1 MEEIIR
7 IEDKAHCLLN
17 KQCDRLK
24 KSWGEGTYLP
34 ILHCIVVYVLALK
47 ANISCSMQDWFHKVL
62 HSNSVGIDEESL
74 KVLINMVPD
83 TIGYAEIQNY
93 IVSSQN
99 SFVDKEI
106 LIEIERYMELVNC
119 KRLETSFYNTD
130 LADYSF
136 NSNIEYSLMSYGY
149 HRLFE
154 RYLFSIYSCC
164 IGQQVIASNT
174 YSDDDTLF
182 VVDLS
187 AYMKNENTVS
197 NLPQEL
203 ISAYMK
209 NENTFSDLT
218 MELIDMTNRDKI
230 IFIIPNKMLE
240 HSYMSSDTVN
250 SYSNEVRQYFLTFG
264 YSWKITEFAKC
275 SIAHKLDVKQSK
287 QVIFSFVKNDMFA
300 SYSYNIKD
308 SSSIKD
314 KFQSGMNDND
324 VLFHDVT
331 SLTLRP
337 SFFTLHIMVNRLL
350 KAFIKEKYT
359 HGLQGVPLYQDSYKV
374 NWKECLSFNDVFK
387 RICIYSE
394 GEISSSNVYCD
405 LYFNNIE
412 EICGDAYE
420 LEPAYRLNNL
430 KRTNL
435 KSIIQKASELIR
447 NEASRHSIY
456 LQPSDMLFLM
466 KKVEIPATLLDCKNK
481 ELVEMVNKMYAAG
494 LKSSKLQNLE
504 TVIPEISEVEGKP
517 YYEKLSK
524 LLCLFETFKILHKDK
539 YNIYTWHTKIDC
551 TNNIDEFLL
560 NKMRNDAKTK
570 HLFFFLCSACID
582 DLDKLIFFNTDEG
595 LSYKNYTDMCKE
607 LIAFFPYLKS
617 NQIKNSEDQFRK
629 NMKEFSKD
637 QFRKDMKK
645 KSEGQEAEYDITI
658 FEKTEDSDKETKK
671 KRKKTYLKLIKKYVK
686 TDLLFMEE
694 DQEERD
700 DSASRFLKAFADF
713 VNFIC

>member
-7 IEDKAHCLLN
+7 IEDKAYCLLN

-24 KSWGEGTYLP
+24 KLWGEGTYLP

-47 ANISCSMQDWFHKVL
+47 ANISCSMQDWFHEVL
-62 HSNSVGIDEESL
+62 HGNFVDIDEESL
-74 KVLINMVPD
+74 KVLINMIPD

-93 IVSSQN
+93 IVSFQN

-136 NSNIEYSLMSYGY
+136 NSNIECSFMSYGD
-149 HRLFE
+149 HRLSE

-164 IGQQVIASNT
+164 IGQQDIASNT
-174 YSDDDTLF
+174 YSDEDTLF

-197 NLPQEL
+197 DLKQEL
-203 ISAYMK
+203 IDK
-209 NENTFSDLT
+209 KKK
-218 MELIDMTNRDKI
+218 DKI

-240 HSYMSSDTVN
+240 YSYMSSDTVN

-287 QVIFSFVKNDMFA
+287 QVNFSFVKNDMFA
-300 SYSYNIKD
+300 SYFYNIKD
-308 SSSIKD
+308 YSSIKD

-324 VLFHDVT
+324 VLFHNVT

-466 KKVEIPATLLDCKNK
+466 KHIEIPRTLLFPKSEK
-481 ELVEMVNKMYAAG
+481 LVNMVNKMYAAG

-570 HLFFFLCSACID
+570 HLFFFLCSACVD
-582 DLDKLIFFNTDEG
+582 DMDKLIFFNTDEG
-595 LSYKNYTDMCKE
+595 LSYKNYTDMRKE

-629 NMKEFSKD
+629 NMKEFSKG
-637 QFRKDMKK
+637 K
-645 KSEGQEAEYDITI
+645 YDIAE
-658 FEKTEDSDKETKK
+658 FEKTERKRLETWKK
-671 KRKKTYLKLIKKYVK
+671 QKKMYLDLIEDYIK
-686 TDLLFMEE
+686 TDLLSMKEE
-694 DQEERD
+694 SEN
-700 DSASRFLKAFADF
+700 SASRFLKELKG
-713 VNFIC
+713 FINLLNGSSDISSDRK

>member
-24 KSWGEGTYLP
+24 KEWGEGTYLP

-62 HSNSVGIDEESL
+62 HSNFVGIDEESL

-93 IVSSQN
+93 IVSFQN

-119 KRLETSFYNTD
+119 KRLVTSFYNTD

-136 NSNIEYSLMSYGY
+136 NSNIECSLMSYGD
-149 HRLFE
+149 HRLSE

-164 IGQQVIASNT
+164 IGQQDIASNT
-174 YSDDDTLF
+174 YSDEDTLF

-209 NENTFSDLT
+209 KENTFSDLT
-218 MELIDMTNRDKI
+218 MDLIYMKNRDKI

-250 SYSNEVRQYFLTFG
+250 SYSNEVRQYFLTSG
-264 YSWKITEFAKC
+264 YSWEITEFAKC
-275 SIAHKLDVKQSK
+275 SIAHKLDVKRSK

-300 SYSYNIKD
+300 SYSYNIKYY
-308 SSSIKD
+308 SSIKD
-314 KFQSGMNDND
+314 KFQSSMNDND
-324 VLFHDVT
+324 VLFYNVT

-337 SFFTLHIMVNRLL
+337 SFFTIHIMVNRLL
-350 KAFIKEKYT
+350 KAFIKEKYM
-359 HGLQGVPLYQDSYKV
+359 HGLQGVPYYQDSDKV

-387 RICIYSE
+387 RICMYSE

-466 KKVEIPATLLDCKNK
+466 KHIEIPRTLLSSKSEK
-481 ELVEMVNKMYAAG
+481 LVNMVNKMYAAG

-551 TNNIDEFLL
+551 TNNIDEFQL
-560 NKMRNDAKTK
+560 NMMRNDAKTK
-570 HLFFFLCSACID
+570 HLFFFLCSACVD

-595 LSYKNYTDMCKE
+595 LSYKNYTDMRKE
-607 LIAFFPYLKS
+607 LIAFFPYLNS

-629 NMKEFSKD
+629 NMKEFSKG
-637 QFRKDMKK
+637 K
-645 KSEGQEAEYDITI
+645 YDIAE
-658 FEKTEDSDKETKK
+658 FEKTERNRLETWKK
-671 KRKKTYLKLIKKYVK
+671 QKKMYLDLIEDYIKTNLLSMKK
-686 TDLLFMEE
+686 

-700 DSASRFLKAFADF
+700 DSASRFLKALADF
-713 VNFIC
+713 VGLL

>member
-324 VLFHDVT
+324 VLFHNVT

-350 KAFIKEKYT
+350 NAFIKEKYT

>member
-7 IEDKAHCLLN
+7 IEDKAYCLLN

-24 KSWGEGTYLP
+24 KLWGEGTYLP

-47 ANISCSMQDWFHKVL
+47 ANISCSMQDWFHEVL
-62 HSNSVGIDEESL
+62 HGNFVDIDEESL

-93 IVSSQN
+93 IVSFQN

-136 NSNIEYSLMSYGY
+136 NSNIECSFMSYGD
-149 HRLFE
+149 HRLSE

-164 IGQQVIASNT
+164 IGQQDIASNT
-174 YSDDDTLF
+174 YSDEDTLF

-197 NLPQEL
+197 DLKQEL
-203 ISAYMK
+203 IDKK
-209 NENTFSDLT
+209 NK
-218 MELIDMTNRDKI
+218 DKI

-240 HSYMSSDTVN
+240 YSYMSSDTVN

-287 QVIFSFVKNDMFA
+287 QVNFSFVKNDMFA

-308 SSSIKD
+308 YSSIKD

-324 VLFHDVT
+324 VLFHNVT

-466 KKVEIPATLLDCKNK
+466 KHIEIPRTLLFPKSEK
-481 ELVEMVNKMYAAG
+481 LVNMVNKMYAAG

-570 HLFFFLCSACID
+570 HLFFFLCSACVD
-582 DLDKLIFFNTDEG
+582 DMDKLIFLNTDEG
-595 LSYKNYTDMCKE
+595 LSYKNYTDMRKE

-629 NMKEFSKD
+629 NMKEFSKG
-637 QFRKDMKK
+637 K
-645 KSEGQEAEYDITI
+645 YDIAE
-658 FEKTEDSDKETKK
+658 FEKTERKRLETWKK
-671 KRKKTYLKLIKKYVK
+671 QKKMYLDLIEDYIK
-686 TDLLFMEE
+686 TDLLSMKEE
-694 DQEERD
+694 SEN
-700 DSASRFLKAFADF
+700 SASRFLKELKG
-713 VNFIC
+713 FINLLNGSSDISSDRK

>member
-24 KSWGEGTYLP
+24 KEWGEGTYLP

-62 HSNSVGIDEESL
+62 HSNFVGIDEESL

-93 IVSSQN
+93 IVSFQN

-119 KRLETSFYNTD
+119 KRLVTSFYNTD

-136 NSNIEYSLMSYGY
+136 NSNIECSLMSYGD
-149 HRLFE
+149 HRLSE

-164 IGQQVIASNT
+164 IGQQDIASNT
-174 YSDDDTLF
+174 YSDEDTLF

-209 NENTFSDLT
+209 KENTFSDLT
-218 MELIDMTNRDKI
+218 MDLIYMKNRDKI

-250 SYSNEVRQYFLTFG
+250 SYSNEVRQYFLTSG
-264 YSWKITEFAKC
+264 YSWEITEFAKC
-275 SIAHKLDVKQSK
+275 SIAHKLDVKRSK

-300 SYSYNIKD
+300 SYSYNIKYY
-308 SSSIKD
+308 SSIKD
-314 KFQSGMNDND
+314 KFQSSMNDND
-324 VLFHDVT
+324 VLFYNVT

-337 SFFTLHIMVNRLL
+337 SFFTIHIMVNRLL
-350 KAFIKEKYT
+350 KAFIKEKYM
-359 HGLQGVPLYQDSYKV
+359 HGLQGVPYYQDSDKV

-387 RICIYSE
+387 RICMYSE

-435 KSIIQKASELIR
+435 KSIIKKASELIR

-466 KKVEIPATLLDCKNK
+466 KHIEIPRTLLSSKSEK
-481 ELVEMVNKMYAAG
+481 LVNMVNKMYAAG

-551 TNNIDEFLL
+551 TNNIDEFQL
-560 NKMRNDAKTK
+560 NMMRNDAKTK
-570 HLFFFLCSACID
+570 HLFFFLCSACVD

-595 LSYKNYTDMCKE
+595 LSYKNYTDMRKE

-629 NMKEFSKD
+629 NMKEFSKG
-637 QFRKDMKK
+637 K
-645 KSEGQEAEYDITI
+645 YDIAE
-658 FEKTEDSDKETKK
+658 FEKTERNRLETWKK
-671 KRKKTYLKLIKKYVK
+671 QKKMYLDLIEDYIK
-686 TDLLFMEE
+686 TDLLSMKK

-700 DSASRFLKAFADF
+700 DSASRFLKALADF
-713 VNFIC
+713 VGLL

>member
-1 MEEIIR
+1 MEAIIR

-24 KSWGEGTYLP
+24 KLWGEGTYLT
-34 ILHCIVVYVLALK
+34 ILHSIVVYVLALK
-47 ANISCSMQDWFHKVL
+47 ANISCSMQDFFHEVL
-62 HSNSVGIDEESL
+62 HGNFVGIDEESL

-93 IVSSQN
+93 IVSFQN

-119 KRLETSFYNTD
+119 KRLETSFYNAD

-136 NSNIEYSLMSYGY
+136 NSNIEYSLMFYGD

-154 RYLFSIYSCC
+154 CYLFSIYSCC
-164 IGQQVIASNT
+164 IGQQDIASNT

-187 AYMKNENTVS
+187 AYMKNENTFS
-197 NLPQEL
+197 NLKQEL
-203 ISAYMK
+203 FDKINK
-209 NENTFSDLT
+209 
-218 MELIDMTNRDKI
+218 DKI

-240 HSYMSSDTVN
+240 YSYMSSNNVN
-250 SYSNEVRQYFLTFG
+250 AYSNEVRQYLFLLLGF
-264 YSWKITEFAKC
+264 SWKITEFTKC
-275 SIAHKLDVKQSK
+275 SIAYKLDVKQSEH
-287 QVIFSFVKNDMFA
+287 VTFSFVKNDMSV

-308 SSSIKD
+308 YSSIKD
-314 KFQSGMNDND
+314 KFQSGMNNND
-324 VLFHDVT
+324 VLFHNVT
-331 SLTLRP
+331 TLTLRP
-337 SFFTLHIMVNRLL
+337 SFFTLHVMVNRLL
-350 KAFIKEKYT
+350 KAFIKEIYT
-359 HGLQGVPLYQDSYKV
+359 HGLQGVPYYQDSYQV

-387 RICIYSE
+387 RICMYSE

-466 KKVEIPATLLDCKNK
+466 KHIEIPRTLLFSKS
-481 ELVEMVNKMYAAG
+481 EGLVNMVNKMYAAG
-494 LKSSKLQNLE
+494 LKSTKLQNLE

-570 HLFFFLCSACID
+570 HLFFFLCSACVD
-582 DLDKLIFFNTDEG
+582 DKDKLIFFNTDKG
-595 LSYKNYTDMCKE
+595 LSYKNYTDMRKD
-607 LIAFFPYLKS
+607 LLVFFPHLKS
-617 NQIKNSEDQFRK
+617 NKIKNSEDQFRK
-629 NMKEFSKD
+629 NMKEFSK
-637 QFRKDMKK
+637 
-645 KSEGQEAEYDITI
+645 GQYDIAQ
-658 FEKTEDSDKETKK
+658 FEKPEDEPLKTWKK
-671 KRKKTYLKLIKKYVK
+671 QKKMYLDLIEDYIK
-686 TDLLFMEE
+686 TDLLSMKEE
-694 DQEERD
+694 SEN
-700 DSASRFLKAFADF
+700 SASRFLKELKG
-713 VNFIC
+713 FINLLNGSSDISSDRK

>member
-24 KSWGEGTYLP
+24 KLWGEGTYLT
-34 ILHCIVVYVLALK
+34 ILHSIVVYVLALK

-62 HSNSVGIDEESL
+62 HSNLVGIDEESL

-136 NSNIEYSLMSYGY
+136 YSNIEYSLMSYGD

-154 RYLFSIYSCC
+154 YYLFSIYSCC

-187 AYMKNENTVS
+187 AYMKNENTFS
-197 NLPQEL
+197 NLKHEL
-203 ISAYMK
+203 FDKINK
-209 NENTFSDLT
+209 
-218 MELIDMTNRDKI
+218 DKI
-230 IFIIPNKMLE
+230 ILIIPNKMLE
-240 HSYMSSDTVN
+240 YSYMSSDNVN
-250 SYSNEVRQYFLTFG
+250 SYSNEVRQYFLALGF
-264 YSWKITEFAKC
+264 SWKITEFAKC
-275 SIAHKLDVKQSK
+275 SIAYKLDVKQSEH
-287 QVIFSFVKNDMFA
+287 VTFSFVKNDVSV
-300 SYSYNIKD
+300 SYYYNIKD
-308 SSSIKD
+308 YSSIKD

-324 VLFHDVT
+324 VLFHNVT

-359 HGLQGVPLYQDSYKV
+359 HGLQGVPYYQDSYKV

-387 RICIYSE
+387 RICMYSE

-466 KKVEIPATLLDCKNK
+466 KHIEIPRTLLFPKSEK
-481 ELVEMVNKMYAAG
+481 LVNMVNKMYAAG

-551 TNNIDEFLL
+551 TNNIDEFQL
-560 NKMRNDAKTK
+560 NMMRNDAKTK

-582 DLDKLIFFNTDEG
+582 NLDKLIFFNTDEG
-595 LSYKNYTDMCKE
+595 LSYKNYTDMRKE

-629 NMKEFSKD
+629 NMKEFSKG
-637 QFRKDMKK
+637 K
-645 KSEGQEAEYDITI
+645 YDIAE
-658 FEKTEDSDKETKK
+658 FEKTERNRLETWKK
-671 KRKKTYLKLIKKYVK
+671 QKKMYLDLIEDYIK
-686 TDLLFMEE
+686 TDLLSMKK

-700 DSASRFLKAFADF
+700 DSASRFLKALADF
-713 VNFIC
+713 VGLL

>member
-24 KSWGEGTYLP
+24 KLWGEGTYLT
-34 ILHCIVVYVLALK
+34 ILHSIVVYVLALK

-62 HSNSVGIDEESL
+62 HSNLVGIDEESL

-136 NSNIEYSLMSYGY
+136 YSNIEYSLMSYGD

-154 RYLFSIYSCC
+154 YYLFSIYSCC

-187 AYMKNENTVS
+187 AYMKNENTFS
-197 NLPQEL
+197 NLKHEL
-203 ISAYMK
+203 FDKINK
-209 NENTFSDLT
+209 
-218 MELIDMTNRDKI
+218 DKI
-230 IFIIPNKMLE
+230 ILIIPNKMLE
-240 HSYMSSDTVN
+240 YSYMSSDNVN
-250 SYSNEVRQYFLTFG
+250 SYSNEVRQYFLALGF
-264 YSWKITEFAKC
+264 SWKITEFAKC
-275 SIAHKLDVKQSK
+275 SIAYKLDVKQSEH
-287 QVIFSFVKNDMFA
+287 VTFSFVKNDVSV
-300 SYSYNIKD
+300 SYYYNIKD
-308 SSSIKD
+308 YSSIKD

-324 VLFHDVT
+324 VLFHNVT

-359 HGLQGVPLYQDSYKV
+359 HGLQGVPYYQDSYKV

-387 RICIYSE
+387 RICMYSE

-466 KKVEIPATLLDCKNK
+466 KHIEIPRTLLFPKSEK
-481 ELVEMVNKMYAAG
+481 LVNMVNKMYAAG

-570 HLFFFLCSACID
+570 HLFFFLCSACVD
-582 DLDKLIFFNTDEG
+582 DMDKLIFF
-595 LSYKNYTDMCKE
+595 
-607 LIAFFPYLKS
+607 
-617 NQIKNSEDQFRK
+617 
-629 NMKEFSKD
+629 
-637 QFRKDMKK
+637 
-645 KSEGQEAEYDITI
+645 
-658 FEKTEDSDKETKK
+658 
-671 KRKKTYLKLIKKYVK
+671 
-686 TDLLFMEE
+686 
-694 DQEERD
+694 
-700 DSASRFLKAFADF
+700 
-713 VNFIC
+713 

>member
-24 KSWGEGTYLP
+24 KLWGEGTYLT
-34 ILHCIVVYVLALK
+34 ILHSIVVYVLALK

-62 HSNSVGIDEESL
+62 HSNLVGIDEESL

-136 NSNIEYSLMSYGY
+136 YSNIEYSLMSYGD

-154 RYLFSIYSCC
+154 YYLFSIYSCC

-187 AYMKNENTVS
+187 AYMKNENTFS
-197 NLPQEL
+197 NLKHEL
-203 ISAYMK
+203 FDKINK
-209 NENTFSDLT
+209 
-218 MELIDMTNRDKI
+218 DKI
-230 IFIIPNKMLE
+230 ILIIPNKMLE
-240 HSYMSSDTVN
+240 YSYMSSDNVN
-250 SYSNEVRQYFLTFG
+250 SYSNEVRQYFLALGF
-264 YSWKITEFAKC
+264 SWKITEFAKC
-275 SIAHKLDVKQSK
+275 SIAYKLDVKQSEH
-287 QVIFSFVKNDMFA
+287 VTFSFVKNDVSV
-300 SYSYNIKD
+300 SYYYNIKD
-308 SSSIKD
+308 YSSIKD

-324 VLFHDVT
+324 VLFHNVT

-359 HGLQGVPLYQDSYKV
+359 HGLQGVPYYQDSYKV

-387 RICIYSE
+387 RICMYSE

-466 KKVEIPATLLDCKNK
+466 KHIEIPRTLLFPKSEK
-481 ELVEMVNKMYAAG
+481 LVNMVNKMYAAG

-570 HLFFFLCSACID
+570 HLFFFLCSACVD
-582 DLDKLIFFNTDEG
+582 DMDKLIFFNTDKS
-595 LSYKNYTDMCKE
+595 LSYKNYTDMRKE
-607 LIAFFPYLKS
+607 LLVFFPYLKS

-629 NMKEFSKD
+629 NMKEFSKG
-637 QFRKDMKK
+637 K
-645 KSEGQEAEYDITI
+645 YDIAE
-658 FEKTEDSDKETKK
+658 FEKTELNRLETWKK
-671 KRKKTYLKLIKKYVK
+671 QKKMYLDLIEDYIK
-686 TDLLFMEE
+686 TDLLSMKK

-700 DSASRFLKAFADF
+700 DSASRFLKALANF
-713 VNFIC
+713 VGLL

>member
-24 KSWGEGTYLP
+24 KLWGEGTYLT
-34 ILHCIVVYVLALK
+34 ILHSIVVYVLALK

-62 HSNSVGIDEESL
+62 HSNLVGIDEESL

-106 LIEIERYMELVNC
+106 LIEIERYMKLVNC

-136 NSNIEYSLMSYGY
+136 YSNIEYSLMSYGD

-154 RYLFSIYSCC
+154 YYLFSIYSCC

-187 AYMKNENTVS
+187 AYMKNENTFS
-197 NLPQEL
+197 NLKHEL
-203 ISAYMK
+203 FDKINK
-209 NENTFSDLT
+209 
-218 MELIDMTNRDKI
+218 DKI
-230 IFIIPNKMLE
+230 ILIIPNKMLE
-240 HSYMSSDTVN
+240 YSYMSSDNVN
-250 SYSNEVRQYFLTFG
+250 SYSNEVRQYFLALGF
-264 YSWKITEFAKC
+264 SWKITEFAKC
-275 SIAHKLDVKQSK
+275 SIAYKLDVKQSEH
-287 QVIFSFVKNDMFA
+287 VTFSFVKNDVSV
-300 SYSYNIKD
+300 SYYYNIKD
-308 SSSIKD
+308 YSSIKD

-324 VLFHDVT
+324 VLFHNVT

-359 HGLQGVPLYQDSYKV
+359 HGLQGVPYYQDSYKV

-387 RICIYSE
+387 RICMYSE

-466 KKVEIPATLLDCKNK
+466 KHIEIPRTLLFPKSEK
-481 ELVEMVNKMYAAG
+481 LVNMVNKMYAAG

-570 HLFFFLCSACID
+570 HLFFFLCSACVD
-582 DLDKLIFFNTDEG
+582 DMDKLIFFNTDKS
-595 LSYKNYTDMCKE
+595 LSYKNYTDMRKE
-607 LIAFFPYLKS
+607 LLVFFPYLKS

-629 NMKEFSKD
+629 NMKEFSKGE
-637 QFRKDMKK
+637 FSKGK
-645 KSEGQEAEYDITI
+645 YDIAE
-658 FEKTEDSDKETKK
+658 FEKTELNRLETWKK
-671 KRKKTYLKLIKKYVK
+671 QKKMYLDLIEDYIK
-686 TDLLFMEE
+686 TDLLSMKK

-700 DSASRFLKAFADF
+700 DSASRFLKALANF
-713 VNFIC
+713 VGLL

>member
-7 IEDKAHCLLN
+7 IEDKAYCLLN

-24 KSWGEGTYLP
+24 KLWGEGTYLT
-34 ILHCIVVYVLALK
+34 ILHSIVVYVLALK
-47 ANISCSMQDWFHKVL
+47 ANISCSMQDFFHEVL
-62 HSNSVGIDEESL
+62 HGNFVGIDEESL

-93 IVSSQN
+93 IVSFQN

-136 NSNIEYSLMSYGY
+136 YSNIEYSLMSYGD

-154 RYLFSIYSCC
+154 YYLFSIYSCC

-187 AYMKNENTVS
+187 AYIKNG
-197 NLPQEL
+197 
-203 ISAYMK
+203 
-209 NENTFSDLT
+209 NTFSYLKP
-218 MELIDMTNRDKI
+218 ELFDKINKYKI
-230 IFIIPNKMLE
+230 IFIVPNKMLE

-250 SYSNEVRQYFLTFG
+250 SYSNEVRQCFLTFG

-275 SIAHKLDVKQSK
+275 SIAYKLDVKRS
-287 QVIFSFVKNDMFA
+287 VHVTFSFVKNDMSV
-300 SYSYNIKD
+300 SYFYNIKD
-308 SSSIKD
+308 YSSIKD

-324 VLFHDVT
+324 VLFHNVT

-466 KKVEIPATLLDCKNK
+466 KKVEIPATLLVCKNK

-570 HLFFFLCSACID
+570 HLFFFLCSACVD

-595 LSYKNYTDMCKE
+595 LSYKNYTDMRKE

-645 KSEGQEAEYDITI
+645 NSEGQEAEYDITI

-713 VNFIC
+713 VNFIS

>member
-24 KSWGEGTYLP
+24 KLWGEGTYLP

-62 HSNSVGIDEESL
+62 HGNFVDIDEESL

-93 IVSSQN
+93 IGSFQN

-119 KRLETSFYNTD
+119 KRLETSFYNAD

-136 NSNIEYSLMSYGY
+136 NSNIECSLMSYGD
-149 HRLFE
+149 HRLSE

-164 IGQQVIASNT
+164 IGQQDIASNT
-174 YSDDDTLF
+174 YSDEDTLF

-187 AYMKNENTVS
+187 AF
-197 NLPQEL
+197 
-203 ISAYMK
+203 MK
-209 NENTFSDLT
+209 NENTFSDLKQ
-218 MELIDMTNRDKI
+218 ELIDKKNKDKI

-308 SSSIKD
+308 YSSIKD

-324 VLFHDVT
+324 VLFHNVT
-331 SLTLRP
+331 TLTLRP
-337 SFFTLHIMVNRLL
+337 SFFTLHVMVNRLL

-359 HGLQGVPLYQDSYKV
+359 HGLQGVPYYQDSYKV

-387 RICIYSE
+387 RICMYSE

-420 LEPAYRLNNL
+420 LEPACCLNNL

-447 NEASRHSIY
+447 KEASRHSIY

-466 KKVEIPATLLDCKNK
+466 KHIEIPRTLLFSKS
-481 ELVEMVNKMYAAG
+481 EGLVNMVNKMYAAG
-494 LKSSKLQNLE
+494 LKSTKLQNLE

-570 HLFFFLCSACID
+570 HLFFFLCSACVD
-582 DLDKLIFFNTDEG
+582 DKDKLIFFNTDKS
-595 LSYKNYTDMCKE
+595 LSYKNYTDMRKE
-607 LIAFFPYLKS
+607 LLVFFPYLKS

-629 NMKEFSKD
+629 NMKEFSKG
-637 QFRKDMKK
+637 K
-645 KSEGQEAEYDITI
+645 YDIAE
-658 FEKTEDSDKETKK
+658 FEKTERNRLETWKK
-671 KRKKTYLKLIKKYVK
+671 QKKMYLDLIEDYIK
-686 TDLLFMEE
+686 TDLLSMKK

-700 DSASRFLKAFADF
+700 DSASRFLKALADF
-713 VNFIC
+713 VGLL

>member
-324 VLFHDVT
+324 VLFHNVT

-524 LLCLFETFKILHKDK
+524 LLCLFETFKILHK
-539 YNIYTWHTKIDC
+539 
-551 TNNIDEFLL
+551 
-560 NKMRNDAKTK
+560 
-570 HLFFFLCSACID
+570 
-582 DLDKLIFFNTDEG
+582 
-595 LSYKNYTDMCKE
+595 
-607 LIAFFPYLKS
+607 P
-617 NQIKNSEDQFRK
+617 
-629 NMKEFSKD
+629 
-637 QFRKDMKK
+637 
-645 KSEGQEAEYDITI
+645 
-658 FEKTEDSDKETKK
+658 
-671 KRKKTYLKLIKKYVK
+671 
-686 TDLLFMEE
+686 
-694 DQEERD
+694 
-700 DSASRFLKAFADF
+700 
-713 VNFIC
+713 

>member
-24 KSWGEGTYLP
+24 KLWGEGTYLT
-34 ILHCIVVYVLALK
+34 ILHSIVVYVLALK

-62 HSNSVGIDEESL
+62 HSNLVGIDEESL

-136 NSNIEYSLMSYGY
+136 YSNIEYSLMSYGD

-154 RYLFSIYSCC
+154 YYLFSIYSCC

-182 VVDLS
+182 VVDLR
-187 AYMKNENTVS
+187 
-197 NLPQEL
+197 
-203 ISAYMK
+203 AYMK
-209 NENTFSDLT
+209 NENTFSNLKH
-218 MELIDMTNRDKI
+218 ELFDKINKDKI
-230 IFIIPNKMLE
+230 ILIIPNKMLE
-240 HSYMSSDTVN
+240 YSYMSSDNVN
-250 SYSNEVRQYFLTFG
+250 SYSNEVRQYFLALGF
-264 YSWKITEFAKC
+264 SWKITEFAKC
-275 SIAHKLDVKQSK
+275 SIAYKLDVKQSEH
-287 QVIFSFVKNDMFA
+287 VTFSFVKNDVSV
-300 SYSYNIKD
+300 SYYYNIKD
-308 SSSIKD
+308 YSSIKD

-324 VLFHDVT
+324 VLFHNVT

-359 HGLQGVPLYQDSYKV
+359 HGLQGVPYYQDSYKV

-387 RICIYSE
+387 RICMYSE
-394 GEISSSNVYCD
+394 GEVSSSNVYCD

-435 KSIIQKASELIR
+435 KSILQKASELIR

-466 KKVEIPATLLDCKNK
+466 KHIEIPRTLLFPKSEK
-481 ELVEMVNKMYAAG
+481 LVNMVNKMYAAG

-570 HLFFFLCSACID
+570 HLFFFLCSACVD
-582 DLDKLIFFNTDEG
+582 DMDKLIFFNTDKS
-595 LSYKNYTDMCKE
+595 LSYKNYTDMRKE
-607 LIAFFPYLKS
+607 LLVFFPYLKS

-629 NMKEFSKD
+629 NMKEFSKGE
-637 QFRKDMKK
+637 FSKGK
-645 KSEGQEAEYDITI
+645 YDIAE
-658 FEKTEDSDKETKK
+658 FEKTELNRLETWKK
-671 KRKKTYLKLIKKYVK
+671 QKKMYLDLIEDYIK
-686 TDLLFMEE
+686 TDLLSMKK

-700 DSASRFLKAFADF
+700 DSASRFLKALANF
-713 VNFIC
+713 VGLL

>member
-1 MEEIIR
+1 MDEIIR

-24 KSWGEGTYLP
+24 KLWGEGTYLT
-34 ILHCIVVYVLALK
+34 ILHSIVVYVLALK
-47 ANISCSMQDWFHKVL
+47 ANISCSMQDFFHDVL
-62 HSNSVGIDEESL
+62 HGNFVGIDEESL

-93 IVSSQN
+93 IGSFQN

-119 KRLETSFYNTD
+119 KRLETSFYNAD

-136 NSNIEYSLMSYGY
+136 NSNIEYSLMFYGDQ
-149 HRLFE
+149 RLFE
-154 RYLFSIYSCC
+154 SYLFSIYSCC
-164 IGQQVIASNT
+164 IGQQDIASNT

-187 AYMKNENTVS
+187 AYMKNENTFS
-197 NLPQEL
+197 NLKQEL
-203 ISAYMK
+203 FDKINK
-209 NENTFSDLT
+209 
-218 MELIDMTNRDKI
+218 DKI
-230 IFIIPNKMLE
+230 IFIIPSKMLE
-240 HSYMSSDTVN
+240 YSYMSSDNVN
-250 SYSNEVRQYFLTFG
+250 SYSNEVRQYLFLLLGF
-264 YSWKITEFAKC
+264 SWKITEFAKC
-275 SIAHKLDVKQSK
+275 SIAYKLDVKQSAH
-287 QVIFSFVKNDMFA
+287 VTFSFVKNDMSV
-300 SYSYNIKD
+300 SYSYNRKD
-308 SSSIKD
+308 YSSIKD
-314 KFQSGMNDND
+314 KFQSGMNNND
-324 VLFHDVT
+324 VLFHNVT
-331 SLTLRP
+331 TLTLRP
-337 SFFTLHIMVNRLL
+337 SFFTLHVMVNRLL

-359 HGLQGVPLYQDSYKV
+359 HGLQGVPYYQDSYKV

-387 RICIYSE
+387 RICMYSE

-430 KRTNL
+430 QRTNL

-466 KKVEIPATLLDCKNK
+466 KHIEIPRTLLFPKSEK
-481 ELVEMVNKMYAAG
+481 LVNMVNKMYAAG

-570 HLFFFLCSACID
+570 HLFFFLCSACVD
-582 DLDKLIFFNTDEG
+582 DMDKLIFFNTDKS
-595 LSYKNYTDMCKE
+595 LSYKNYTDMRKE
-607 LIAFFPYLKS
+607 LLVFFPYLKS

-629 NMKEFSKD
+629 NMKEFSKG
-637 QFRKDMKK
+637 K
-645 KSEGQEAEYDITI
+645 YDIAE
-658 FEKTEDSDKETKK
+658 FEKTERNRLETWKK
-671 KRKKTYLKLIKKYVK
+671 QKKMYLDLIEDYIK
-686 TDLLFMEE
+686 TDLLSMKK

-700 DSASRFLKAFADF
+700 DSASRFLKALADF
-713 VNFIC
+713 VGLL

>member
-1 MEEIIR
+1 MEEINR

-24 KSWGEGTYLP
+24 KKWGEGTYLP

-62 HSNSVGIDEESL
+62 HSNFVGIDAESL

-83 TIGYAEIQNY
+83 TISYAEIQNY
-93 IVSSQN
+93 IVSFQN

-136 NSNIEYSLMSYGY
+136 NSNIECSFMSYGA
-149 HRLFE
+149 HRLAE

-164 IGQQVIASNT
+164 IGQQDIASNT
-174 YSDDDTLF
+174 YSDEDTLF

-203 ISAYMK
+203 ISAFMK

-218 MELIDMTNRDKI
+218 LELIDKKNKDKI

-250 SYSNEVRQYFLTFG
+250 SYSNDVRQYFLTSG

-275 SIAHKLDVKQSK
+275 SIAHKLDVKRSK

-300 SYSYNIKD
+300 SYSYNIKYYN
-308 SSSIKD
+308 SGIKD

-324 VLFHDVT
+324 VLFHNVT

-435 KSIIQKASELIR
+435 KSIMQKASELIR

-466 KKVEIPATLLDCKNK
+466 KKVEIPATLLVCKNK

-517 YYEKLSK
+517 YYPQ
-524 LLCLFETFKILHKDK
+524 I
-539 YNIYTWHTKIDC
+539 
-551 TNNIDEFLL
+551 
-560 NKMRNDAKTK
+560 RN
-570 HLFFFLCSACID
+570 L
-582 DLDKLIFFNTDEG
+582 
-595 LSYKNYTDMCKE
+595 
-607 LIAFFPYLKS
+607 
-617 NQIKNSEDQFRK
+617 
-629 NMKEFSKD
+629 
-637 QFRKDMKK
+637 
-645 KSEGQEAEYDITI
+645 
-658 FEKTEDSDKETKK
+658 
-671 KRKKTYLKLIKKYVK
+671 
-686 TDLLFMEE
+686 
-694 DQEERD
+694 
-700 DSASRFLKAFADF
+700 
-713 VNFIC
+713 

>member
-24 KSWGEGTYLP
+24 KLWGEGTYLT
-34 ILHCIVVYVLALK
+34 ILHSIVVYVLALK
-47 ANISCSMQDWFHKVL
+47 ANISCSMQDFFHEVL
-62 HSNSVGIDEESL
+62 HGNFVGIDEESL

-93 IVSSQN
+93 IVSFQN

-119 KRLETSFYNTD
+119 KRLETSFYNAN

-136 NSNIEYSLMSYGY
+136 NSNIEYSLMSYGD

-154 RYLFSIYSCC
+154 YYLFSIYSCC

-187 AYMKNENTVS
+187 AYMKNENTFS
-197 NLPQEL
+197 NLKQEL
-203 ISAYMK
+203 FDKINK
-209 NENTFSDLT
+209 
-218 MELIDMTNRDKI
+218 DKI
-230 IFIIPNKMLE
+230 IFVIPNKMLE
-240 HSYMSSDTVN
+240 YSYMSSDKVN
-250 SYSNEVRQYFLTFG
+250 SYSNEVRQYLFLLLGF
-264 YSWKITEFAKC
+264 SWKITEFAKC
-275 SIAHKLDVKQSK
+275 SIAYKLDVKQS
-287 QVIFSFVKNDMFA
+287 VHVTFSFVKNDMSV
-300 SYSYNIKD
+300 SYFYNIKD
-308 SSSIKD
+308 YSSIKD

-324 VLFHDVT
+324 VLFHNVT

-412 EICGDAYE
+412 EICGDVYE

-466 KKVEIPATLLDCKNK
+466 KHIEIPRTLLSSKSEK
-481 ELVEMVNKMYAAG
+481 LVNMVNKMYAAG

-551 TNNIDEFLL
+551 TNNIDEFQL
-560 NKMRNDAKTK
+560 NMMRNDAKTK
-570 HLFFFLCSACID
+570 HLFFFLCSACVD

-595 LSYKNYTDMCKE
+595 LSYKNYTDMRKE
-607 LIAFFPYLKS
+607 LIVFFPYLKS

-629 NMKEFSKD
+629 NMKEFSV
-637 QFRKDMKK
+637 
-645 KSEGQEAEYDITI
+645 GQYDIAK
-658 FEKTEDSDKETKK
+658 FEKTEDFDIETKK
-671 KRKKTYLKLIKKYVK
+671 KRKKMYLDLIEDYIK
-686 TDLLFMEE
+686 TDLLSMKEE
-694 DQEERD
+694 SEN
-700 DSASRFLKAFADF
+700 SASRFLKELKG
-713 VNFIC
+713 FINLLNGSSDISSDRK

>member
-24 KSWGEGTYLP
+24 KEWGEGTYLP

-62 HSNSVGIDEESL
+62 HSNFVGIDEESL

-93 IVSSQN
+93 IVSFQN

-119 KRLETSFYNTD
+119 KRLVTSFYNTD

-136 NSNIEYSLMSYGY
+136 NSNIECSLMSYGD
-149 HRLFE
+149 HRLSE

-164 IGQQVIASNT
+164 IGQQDIASNT
-174 YSDDDTLF
+174 YSDEDTLF

-187 AYMKNENTVS
+187 AYMKKENTVS

-209 NENTFSDLT
+209 KENTFSDLT
-218 MELIDMTNRDKI
+218 MDLIYMKNRDKI

-250 SYSNEVRQYFLTFG
+250 SYSNEVRQYFLTSG
-264 YSWKITEFAKC
+264 YSWEITEFAKC
-275 SIAHKLDVKQSK
+275 SIAHKLDVKRSK

-300 SYSYNIKD
+300 SYSYNIKYY
-308 SSSIKD
+308 SSIKD
-314 KFQSGMNDND
+314 KFQSSMNDND
-324 VLFHDVT
+324 VLFYNVT

-337 SFFTLHIMVNRLL
+337 SFFTIHIMVNRLL
-350 KAFIKEKYT
+350 KAFIKEKYM
-359 HGLQGVPLYQDSYKV
+359 HGLQGVPYYQDSDKV

-387 RICIYSE
+387 RICMYSE

-466 KKVEIPATLLDCKNK
+466 KHIEIPRTLLSSKSEK
-481 ELVEMVNKMYAAG
+481 LVNMVNKMYAAG

-551 TNNIDEFLL
+551 TNNIDEFQL
-560 NKMRNDAKTK
+560 NMMRNDAKTK
-570 HLFFFLCSACID
+570 HLFFFLCSACVD

-595 LSYKNYTDMCKE
+595 LSYKNYTDMRKE

-629 NMKEFSKD
+629 NMKEFSKG
-637 QFRKDMKK
+637 K
-645 KSEGQEAEYDITI
+645 YDIAE
-658 FEKTEDSDKETKK
+658 FEKTERNRLETWKK
-671 KRKKTYLKLIKKYVK
+671 QKKMYLDLIEDYIK
-686 TDLLFMEE
+686 TDLLSMKK

-700 DSASRFLKAFADF
+700 DSASRFLKALADF
-713 VNFIC
+713 VGLL

>member
-1 MEEIIR
+1 MDEIIR

-24 KSWGEGTYLP
+24 KLWGEGTYLT
-34 ILHCIVVYVLALK
+34 ILHSVVVYVLALK
-47 ANISCSMQDWFHKVL
+47 ANISCSMQDFFHDVL
-62 HSNSVGIDEESL
+62 HGNFVGIDEESL

-93 IVSSQN
+93 IVSFQN

-119 KRLETSFYNTD
+119 KRLETSFYNAN

-324 VLFHDVT
+324 VLFHNVT
-331 SLTLRP
+331 TLTLRP
-337 SFFTLHIMVNRLL
+337 SFFTLHVMVNRLL

-551 TNNIDEFLL
+551 TNNIDEFQL
-560 NKMRNDAKTK
+560 NMMRNDAKTK

-595 LSYKNYTDMCKE
+595 LSYKNYTDMRKE

>member
-324 VLFHDVT
+324 VLFHNVT

-374 NWKECLSFNDVFK
+374 NWKECLSFNDVFH
-387 RICIYSE
+387 CCP
-394 GEISSSNVYCD
+394 V
-405 LYFNNIE
+405 
-412 EICGDAYE
+412 
-420 LEPAYRLNNL
+420 
-430 KRTNL
+430 
-435 KSIIQKASELIR
+435 
-447 NEASRHSIY
+447 
-456 LQPSDMLFLM
+456 
-466 KKVEIPATLLDCKNK
+466 
-481 ELVEMVNKMYAAG
+481 
-494 LKSSKLQNLE
+494 
-504 TVIPEISEVEGKP
+504 
-517 YYEKLSK
+517 
-524 LLCLFETFKILHKDK
+524 
-539 YNIYTWHTKIDC
+539 
-551 TNNIDEFLL
+551 
-560 NKMRNDAKTK
+560 
-570 HLFFFLCSACID
+570 
-582 DLDKLIFFNTDEG
+582 
-595 LSYKNYTDMCKE
+595 
-607 LIAFFPYLKS
+607 
-617 NQIKNSEDQFRK
+617 
-629 NMKEFSKD
+629 
-637 QFRKDMKK
+637 
-645 KSEGQEAEYDITI
+645 
-658 FEKTEDSDKETKK
+658 
-671 KRKKTYLKLIKKYVK
+671 
-686 TDLLFMEE
+686 
-694 DQEERD
+694 
-700 DSASRFLKAFADF
+700 
-713 VNFIC
+713 

>member
-24 KSWGEGTYLP
+24 KLWGEGTYLT
-34 ILHCIVVYVLALK
+34 ILHSIVVYVLALK
-47 ANISCSMQDWFHKVL
+47 ANISCSMQDFFHEVL
-62 HSNSVGIDEESL
+62 HGNFVGIDEESL

-93 IVSSQN
+93 IVSFQN

-119 KRLETSFYNTD
+119 KRLETSFYNAN

-136 NSNIEYSLMSYGY
+136 NSNIEYSLMSYGD

-154 RYLFSIYSCC
+154 YYLFSIYSCC

-187 AYMKNENTVS
+187 AYMKNENTFS
-197 NLPQEL
+197 NLKQEL
-203 ISAYMK
+203 FDKINK
-209 NENTFSDLT
+209 
-218 MELIDMTNRDKI
+218 DKI
-230 IFIIPNKMLE
+230 IFVIPNKMLE
-240 HSYMSSDTVN
+240 YSYMSSDKVN
-250 SYSNEVRQYFLTFG
+250 SYSNEVRQYLFLLLGF
-264 YSWKITEFAKC
+264 SWKITEFAKC
-275 SIAHKLDVKQSK
+275 SIAYKLDVKQS
-287 QVIFSFVKNDMFA
+287 VHVTFSFVKNDMSV
-300 SYSYNIKD
+300 SYFYNIKD
-308 SSSIKD
+308 YSSIKD

-324 VLFHDVT
+324 VLFHNVT

-466 KKVEIPATLLDCKNK
+466 KHIEIPRTLLSSKSEK
-481 ELVEMVNKMYAAG
+481 LVNMVNKMYAAG

-551 TNNIDEFLL
+551 TNNIDEFQL
-560 NKMRNDAKTK
+560 NMMRNDAKTK
-570 HLFFFLCSACID
+570 HLFFFLCSACVD

-595 LSYKNYTDMCKE
+595 LSYKNYTDMRKE

-629 NMKEFSKD
+629 NMKEFSV
-637 QFRKDMKK
+637 
-645 KSEGQEAEYDITI
+645 GQYDIAK
-658 FEKTEDSDKETKK
+658 FEKTEDFDIETKK
-671 KRKKTYLKLIKKYVK
+671 KRKKMYLDLIEDYIK
-686 TDLLFMEE
+686 TDLLSMKEE
-694 DQEERD
+694 SEN
-700 DSASRFLKAFADF
+700 SASRFLKELKG
-713 VNFIC
+713 FINLLNGSSDISSDRK

>member
-24 KSWGEGTYLP
+24 KLWGEGTYLP

-62 HSNSVGIDEESL
+62 HGNFVDIDEESL

-119 KRLETSFYNTD
+119 KRLETIFYNTD

-164 IGQQVIASNT
+164 IGQQDIASNT
-174 YSDDDTLF
+174 YSDEDTLF

-187 AYMKNENTVS
+187 AF
-197 NLPQEL
+197 
-203 ISAYMK
+203 MK
-209 NENTFSDLT
+209 NENTFSDLKQ
-218 MELIDMTNRDKI
+218 ELIDKKNKDKI

-324 VLFHDVT
+324 VLFHNVT
-331 SLTLRP
+331 TLTLRP
-337 SFFTLHIMVNRLL
+337 SFFTLHVMVNRLL

-359 HGLQGVPLYQDSYKV
+359 HGLQGVPYYQDSYKV

-387 RICIYSE
+387 RICMYSE

-420 LEPAYRLNNL
+420 LEPACRLNNL

-466 KKVEIPATLLDCKNK
+466 KHIEIPRTLLFPKSEK
-481 ELVEMVNKMYAAG
+481 LVNMVNKMYAAG

-570 HLFFFLCSACID
+570 HLFFFLCSACVD
-582 DLDKLIFFNTDEG
+582 DMDKLIFFNTDKS
-595 LSYKNYTDMCKE
+595 LSYKNYTDMRKE
-607 LIAFFPYLKS
+607 LLVFFPYLKS

-629 NMKEFSKD
+629 NMKEFSKG
-637 QFRKDMKK
+637 K
-645 KSEGQEAEYDITI
+645 YDIAE
-658 FEKTEDSDKETKK
+658 FEKTERNRLETWKK
-671 KRKKTYLKLIKKYVK
+671 QKKMYLDLIEDYIK
-686 TDLLFMEE
+686 TDLLSMKK

-700 DSASRFLKAFADF
+700 DSASRFLKALADF
-713 VNFIC
+713 VGLL

>member
-24 KSWGEGTYLP
+24 KLWGEGTYLP

-62 HSNSVGIDEESL
+62 HGNFVDIDEESL

-93 IVSSQN
+93 IGSFQN

-119 KRLETSFYNTD
+119 KRLETSFYNAD

-136 NSNIEYSLMSYGY
+136 NSNIECSLMSYGD
-149 HRLFE
+149 HRLSE

-164 IGQQVIASNT
+164 IGQQDIASNT
-174 YSDDDTLF
+174 YSDEDTLF

-187 AYMKNENTVS
+187 AF
-197 NLPQEL
+197 
-203 ISAYMK
+203 MK
-209 NENTFSDLT
+209 NENTFSDLKQ
-218 MELIDMTNRDKI
+218 ELIDKKNKDKI

-308 SSSIKD
+308 YSSIKD

-324 VLFHDVT
+324 VLFHNVT
-331 SLTLRP
+331 TLTLRP
-337 SFFTLHIMVNRLL
+337 SFFTLHVMVNRLL

-359 HGLQGVPLYQDSYKV
+359 HGLQGVPYYQDSYKV

-466 KKVEIPATLLDCKNK
+466 KHIEIPRTLLSSKSEK
-481 ELVEMVNKMYAAG
+481 LVNMVNKMYAAG

-570 HLFFFLCSACID
+570 HLFFFLCSACVD
-582 DLDKLIFFNTDEG
+582 DKDKLIFFNTDKG
-595 LSYKNYTDMCKE
+595 LSYKNYTDMRKD
-607 LIAFFPYLKS
+607 LLVFFPHLKY
-617 NQIKNSEDQFRK
+617 NKIKNSEDQFRK
-629 NMKEFSKD
+629 NMKEFSK
-637 QFRKDMKK
+637 
-645 KSEGQEAEYDITI
+645 GQYDIAQ
-658 FEKTEDSDKETKK
+658 FEKPEDCDRETKK
-671 KRKKTYLKLIKKYVK
+671 KRKKMYLDLIEDYIK
-686 TDLLFMEE
+686 TDLLSMKK
-694 DQEERD
+694 D
-700 DSASRFLKAFADF
+700 
-713 VNFIC
+713 

>member
-24 KSWGEGTYLP
+24 KLWGEGTYLT
-34 ILHCIVVYVLALK
+34 ILHSIVVYVLALK

-62 HSNSVGIDEESL
+62 HGNLVGIDEESL

-83 TIGYAEIQNY
+83 TICYAEIQNY

-136 NSNIEYSLMSYGY
+136 YSNIEYSLMSYGD

-154 RYLFSIYSCC
+154 YYLFSIYSCC

-187 AYMKNENTVS
+187 AYMKNENTFS
-197 NLPQEL
+197 NLKHEL
-203 ISAYMK
+203 FDKINK
-209 NENTFSDLT
+209 
-218 MELIDMTNRDKI
+218 DKI
-230 IFIIPNKMLE
+230 ILIIPNKMLE
-240 HSYMSSDTVN
+240 YSYMSSDNVN
-250 SYSNEVRQYFLTFG
+250 SYSNEVRQYFLALGF
-264 YSWKITEFAKC
+264 SWKITEFAKC
-275 SIAHKLDVKQSK
+275 SIAYKLDVKQSEH
-287 QVIFSFVKNDMFA
+287 VTFSFVKNDVSV
-300 SYSYNIKD
+300 SYYYNIKD
-308 SSSIKD
+308 YSSIKD

-324 VLFHDVT
+324 VLFHNVT

-359 HGLQGVPLYQDSYKV
+359 RGLQGVPYYQDSYKV

-387 RICIYSE
+387 RICMYSE

-466 KKVEIPATLLDCKNK
+466 KHIEIPRTLLFPKSEK
-481 ELVEMVNKMYAAG
+481 LVNMVNKMYAAG

-570 HLFFFLCSACID
+570 HLFFFLCSACVD
-582 DLDKLIFFNTDEG
+582 DMDKLIFFNTDEG
-595 LSYKNYTDMCKE
+595 LSYKNYTDMRKE

-629 NMKEFSKD
+629 NMKEFSKG
-637 QFRKDMKK
+637 K
-645 KSEGQEAEYDITI
+645 YDIAE
-658 FEKTEDSDKETKK
+658 FEKTERKRLETWKK
-671 KRKKTYLKLIKKYVK
+671 QKKMYLDLIEDYIK
-686 TDLLFMEE
+686 TDLLSMKEE
-694 DQEERD
+694 SEN
-700 DSASRFLKAFADF
+700 SASRFLKELKG
-713 VNFIC
+713 FINLLNGSSDISSDRK

>member
-24 KSWGEGTYLP
+24 KLWGEGTYLT
-34 ILHCIVVYVLALK
+34 ILHSIVVYVLALK

-62 HSNSVGIDEESL
+62 HSNLVGIDEESL

-106 LIEIERYMELVNC
+106 LIEIERYMKLVNC

-136 NSNIEYSLMSYGY
+136 YSNIEYSLMSYGD

-154 RYLFSIYSCC
+154 YYLFSIYSCC

-187 AYMKNENTVS
+187 AYMKNENTFS
-197 NLPQEL
+197 NLKHEL
-203 ISAYMK
+203 FDKINK
-209 NENTFSDLT
+209 
-218 MELIDMTNRDKI
+218 DKI
-230 IFIIPNKMLE
+230 ILIIPNKMLE
-240 HSYMSSDTVN
+240 YSYMSSDNVN
-250 SYSNEVRQYFLTFG
+250 SYSNEVRQYFLALGF
-264 YSWKITEFAKC
+264 SWKITEFAKC
-275 SIAHKLDVKQSK
+275 SIAYKLDVKQSEH
-287 QVIFSFVKNDMFA
+287 VTFSFVKNDVSV
-300 SYSYNIKD
+300 SYYYNIKD
-308 SSSIKD
+308 YSSIKD

-324 VLFHDVT
+324 VLFHNVT

-359 HGLQGVPLYQDSYKV
+359 HGLQGIPYYQDSYKV

-387 RICIYSE
+387 RICMYSE

-466 KKVEIPATLLDCKNK
+466 KHIEIPRTLLFPKSEK
-481 ELVEMVNKMYAAG
+481 LVNMVNKMYAAG

-570 HLFFFLCSACID
+570 HLFFFLCSACVD
-582 DLDKLIFFNTDEG
+582 DMDKLIFFNTDKS
-595 LSYKNYTDMCKE
+595 LSYKNYTDMRKE
-607 LIAFFPYLKS
+607 LLVFFPYLKS

-629 NMKEFSKD
+629 NMKEFSKGE
-637 QFRKDMKK
+637 FSKGK
-645 KSEGQEAEYDITI
+645 YDIAE
-658 FEKTEDSDKETKK
+658 FEKTELNRLETWKK
-671 KRKKTYLKLIKKYVK
+671 QKKMYLDLIEDYIK
-686 TDLLFMEE
+686 TDLLSMKK

-700 DSASRFLKAFADF
+700 DSASRFLKALANF
-713 VNFIC
+713 VGLL

>member
-24 KSWGEGTYLP
+24 KEWGEGTYLP

-62 HSNSVGIDEESL
+62 HSNFVGIDEESL

-93 IVSSQN
+93 IVSFQN

-119 KRLETSFYNTD
+119 KRLVTSFYNTD

-136 NSNIEYSLMSYGY
+136 NSNIECSLMSYGD
-149 HRLFE
+149 HRLSE

-164 IGQQVIASNT
+164 IGQQDIASNT
-174 YSDDDTLF
+174 YSDEDTLF

-209 NENTFSDLT
+209 KENTFSDLT
-218 MELIDMTNRDKI
+218 MDLIYMKNRDKI

-250 SYSNEVRQYFLTFG
+250 SYSNEVRQYFLTSG
-264 YSWKITEFAKC
+264 YSWEITEFAKC
-275 SIAHKLDVKQSK
+275 SIAHKLDVKRSK

-300 SYSYNIKD
+300 SYSYNIKYY
-308 SSSIKD
+308 SSIKD
-314 KFQSGMNDND
+314 KFQSSMNDND
-324 VLFHDVT
+324 VLFYNVT

-337 SFFTLHIMVNRLL
+337 SFFIIHIMVNRLL
-350 KAFIKEKYT
+350 KAFIKEKYM
-359 HGLQGVPLYQDSYKV
+359 HGLQGVPYYQDSDKV

-387 RICIYSE
+387 RICMYSE

-466 KKVEIPATLLDCKNK
+466 KHIEIPRTLLSSKSEK
-481 ELVEMVNKMYAAG
+481 LVNMVNKMYAAG

-551 TNNIDEFLL
+551 TNNIDEFQL
-560 NKMRNDAKTK
+560 NMMRNDAKTK
-570 HLFFFLCSACID
+570 HLFFFLCSACVD

-595 LSYKNYTDMCKE
+595 LSYKNYTDMRKE

-629 NMKEFSKD
+629 NMKEFSKG
-637 QFRKDMKK
+637 K
-645 KSEGQEAEYDITI
+645 YDIAE
-658 FEKTEDSDKETKK
+658 FEKTERNRLETWKK
-671 KRKKTYLKLIKKYVK
+671 QKKMYLDLIEDYIK
-686 TDLLFMEE
+686 TDLLSMKK

-700 DSASRFLKAFADF
+700 DSASRFLKALADL
-713 VNFIC
+713 VGLL

>member
-324 VLFHDVT
+324 VLFHNVT

-350 KAFIKEKYT
+350 NAFIKEKYT

-713 VNFIC
+713 VIFIC

>member
-7 IEDKAHCLLN
+7 IEDKAYCLLN

-24 KSWGEGTYLP
+24 KLWGEGTYLP

-47 ANISCSMQDWFHKVL
+47 ANISCSMQDWFHEVL
-62 HSNSVGIDEESL
+62 HGNFVDIDEESL

-93 IVSSQN
+93 IVSFQN

-136 NSNIEYSLMSYGY
+136 NSNIECSFMSYGD
-149 HRLFE
+149 HRLSE

-164 IGQQVIASNT
+164 IGQQDIASNT
-174 YSDDDTLF
+174 YSDEDTLF

-197 NLPQEL
+197 DLKQEL
-203 ISAYMK
+203 IDKK
-209 NENTFSDLT
+209 NK
-218 MELIDMTNRDKI
+218 DKI

-240 HSYMSSDTVN
+240 YSYMSSDTVN

-287 QVIFSFVKNDMFA
+287 QEIFSFVKNDMFA

-308 SSSIKD
+308 YSSIKD

-324 VLFHDVT
+324 VLFHNVT
-331 SLTLRP
+331 SLTLCP

-466 KKVEIPATLLDCKNK
+466 KHIEIPRTLLFPKSEK
-481 ELVEMVNKMYAAG
+481 LVNMVNKMYAAG

-570 HLFFFLCSACID
+570 HLFFFLCSACVD
-582 DLDKLIFFNTDEG
+582 DMDKLIFFNTDEG
-595 LSYKNYTDMCKE
+595 LSYKNYTDMRKE

-629 NMKEFSKD
+629 NMKEFSKG
-637 QFRKDMKK
+637 K
-645 KSEGQEAEYDITI
+645 YDIAE
-658 FEKTEDSDKETKK
+658 FEKTERKRLETWKK
-671 KRKKTYLKLIKKYVK
+671 QKKMYLDLIEDYIK
-686 TDLLFMEE
+686 TDLLSMKEE
-694 DQEERD
+694 SEN
-700 DSASRFLKAFADF
+700 SASRFLKELKG
-713 VNFIC
+713 FINLLNGSSDISSDRK

>member
-62 HSNSVGIDEESL
+62 HSNFVGIDEESL

-93 IVSSQN
+93 IVSFQN

-136 NSNIEYSLMSYGY
+136 NSNIECSLMFYGD

-154 RYLFSIYSCC
+154 CYLFSIYSCC
-164 IGQQVIASNT
+164 IGQQDIASNT

-187 AYMKNENTVS
+187 AYMKNENTFS
-197 NLPQEL
+197 NLKQEL
-203 ISAYMK
+203 FDKINK
-209 NENTFSDLT
+209 
-218 MELIDMTNRDKI
+218 DKI

-240 HSYMSSDTVN
+240 YSYMSSNNVN
-250 SYSNEVRQYFLTFG
+250 AYSNEVRQYLFLLLGF
-264 YSWKITEFAKC
+264 SWKITEFTKC
-275 SIAHKLDVKQSK
+275 SIAYKLDVKQSEH
-287 QVIFSFVKNDMFA
+287 VTFSFVKNDMSV

-308 SSSIKD
+308 YSSIKD
-314 KFQSGMNDND
+314 KFQSGMNNND
-324 VLFHDVT
+324 VLFHNVT
-331 SLTLRP
+331 TLTLRP
-337 SFFTLHIMVNRLL
+337 SFFTLHVMVNRLL

-359 HGLQGVPLYQDSYKV
+359 HGLQGVPYYQDSYKV

-387 RICIYSE
+387 RICMYSE

-466 KKVEIPATLLDCKNK
+466 KHIEIPRTLLFSKS
-481 ELVEMVNKMYAAG
+481 EGLVNMVNKMYAAG
-494 LKSSKLQNLE
+494 LKSTKLQNLE

-570 HLFFFLCSACID
+570 HLFFFLCSACVD
-582 DLDKLIFFNTDEG
+582 DKDKLIFFNTDKG
-595 LSYKNYTDMCKE
+595 LSYKNYTDMRKD
-607 LIAFFPYLKS
+607 LLVFFPHLKS
-617 NQIKNSEDQFRK
+617 NKIKNSEDQFRK
-629 NMKEFSKD
+629 NMKEFSK
-637 QFRKDMKK
+637 
-645 KSEGQEAEYDITI
+645 GQYDIAQ
-658 FEKTEDSDKETKK
+658 FEKPEDEPLKTWKK
-671 KRKKTYLKLIKKYVK
+671 QKKMYLDLIEDYIK
-686 TDLLFMEE
+686 TDLLSMKEE
-694 DQEERD
+694 SEN
-700 DSASRFLKAFADF
+700 SASRFLKELKG
-713 VNFIC
+713 FINLLNGSSDISSDRK

>member
-62 HSNSVGIDEESL
+62 HSNFVGIDEESL

-93 IVSSQN
+93 IVSFQN

-136 NSNIEYSLMSYGY
+136 NSNIECSLMSYGD
-149 HRLFE
+149 HRLSE

-164 IGQQVIASNT
+164 IGQQDIASNT
-174 YSDDDTLF
+174 YSDEDTLF

-209 NENTFSDLT
+209 KENTFSDLT
-218 MELIDMTNRDKI
+218 MDLIYMKNRDKI

-250 SYSNEVRQYFLTFG
+250 SYSNEVRQYFLTSG

-275 SIAHKLDVKQSK
+275 SIAHKLDVKRSK

-300 SYSYNIKD
+300 SYSYNIKYY
-308 SSSIKD
+308 SSIKD
-314 KFQSGMNDND
+314 KFQSSMNDND
-324 VLFHDVT
+324 VLFYNVT

-337 SFFTLHIMVNRLL
+337 SFFTIHVMVNRLL
-350 KAFIKEKYT
+350 KAFIKEKYM
-359 HGLQGVPLYQDSYKV
+359 HGLQGVPYYQDSDKV

-387 RICIYSE
+387 RICMYSE

-405 LYFNNIE
+405 LYFNNIK

-420 LEPAYRLNNL
+420 LEPACRLNNL

-466 KKVEIPATLLDCKNK
+466 KHIEIPRTLLFSKSEK
-481 ELVEMVNKMYAAG
+481 LVNMVNKMYAAG

-504 TVIPEISEVEGKP
+504 TVIPEISEVERKP

-551 TNNIDEFLL
+551 TNNIDEFQL
-560 NKMRNDAKTK
+560 NMMRNDAKTK

-582 DLDKLIFFNTDEG
+582 NLDKLIFFNTDEG
-595 LSYKNYTDMCKE
+595 LSYKNYTDMRKE

-629 NMKEFSKD
+629 NMKEFSKG
-637 QFRKDMKK
+637 K
-645 KSEGQEAEYDITI
+645 YDIAE
-658 FEKTEDSDKETKK
+658 FEKTERNRLETWKK
-671 KRKKTYLKLIKKYVK
+671 QKKMYLDLIEDYIK
-686 TDLLFMEE
+686 TDLLSMKK

-700 DSASRFLKAFADF
+700 DSASRFLKALADF
-713 VNFIC
+713 VGLL

>member
-1 MEEIIR
+1 MDEIIR

-24 KSWGEGTYLP
+24 KLWGEGTYLT
-34 ILHCIVVYVLALK
+34 ILHSIVVYVLALK
-47 ANISCSMQDWFHKVL
+47 ANISCSMQDFFHEVL
-62 HSNSVGIDEESL
+62 HGNFVGIDEESL
-74 KVLINMVPD
+74 KDLINMVPD

-93 IVSSQN
+93 IGSFQN

-119 KRLETSFYNTD
+119 KRLETSFYNAN

-136 NSNIEYSLMSYGY
+136 NSNIEYSLMSYGD

-154 RYLFSIYSCC
+154 YYLFSIYSCC

-324 VLFHDVT
+324 VLFHNVT

-337 SFFTLHIMVNRLL
+337 SFFTLHVMVNRLL

-359 HGLQGVPLYQDSYKV
+359 HGLQGVPYYQDSYKV

-387 RICIYSE
+387 RICMYSE

-430 KRTNL
+430 QRTNL

-466 KKVEIPATLLDCKNK
+466 KHIEIPRTLLFPKSEK
-481 ELVEMVNKMYAAG
+481 LVNMVNKMYAAG

-570 HLFFFLCSACID
+570 HLFFFLCSACVD
-582 DLDKLIFFNTDEG
+582 DLDKLIFFNTDKS
-595 LSYKNYTDMCKE
+595 LSYKNYTDMRKE
-607 LIAFFPYLKS
+607 LLVFFPYLKS

-629 NMKEFSKD
+629 NMKEFSKG
-637 QFRKDMKK
+637 K
-645 KSEGQEAEYDITI
+645 YDIAE
-658 FEKTEDSDKETKK
+658 FEKTERNRLETWKK
-671 KRKKTYLKLIKKYVK
+671 QKKMYLDLIEDYIK
-686 TDLLFMEE
+686 TDLLSMEK
-694 DQEERD
+694 DQEKRD
-700 DSASRFLKAFADF
+700 DSASRFLKALADF
-713 VNFIC
+713 VGLL